1 MSNDAKTEKIKINKY
16 FESILIMAS
25 PAVIIALF
33 IACLAFF
40 VHKGG
45 MNLFELTSAIY
56 DKYYQVILTA
66 YIIVLPFF
74 FPFALKLFRTNGISL
89 FQCFTSKTN
98 FFRDV
103 IFGILAGI
111 ISYIFIFLDVHV
123 LLKMPVEKT
132 ENVFLIIFEIISLVI
147 VSGFFK
153 EIYFRGIPYLLMKS
167 KFGEWKSFL
176 IGNICYTILDWPN
189 LGISFFLG
197 SIWYL
202 FYRKRG
208 SLIIPII
215 GHGLCN
221 LLGILARSGALS
233 FIGIIPVHNI

>member
-1 MSNDAKTEKIKINKY
+1 MTNNAKTEIVKSNKY
-16 FESILIMAS
+16 LESILIMVS
-25 PAVIIALF
+25 PAVIIALC
-33 IACLAFF
+33 IACLGIF
-40 VHKGG
+40 VHKDG
-45 MNLFELTSAIY
+45 MNVFELTNAIY
-56 DKYYQVILTA
+56 DKYYKIILTL
-66 YIIVLPFF
+66 YIIVLPLF
-74 FPFALKLFRTNGISL
+74 FPFALKLFRNNGISF

-98 FFRDV
+98 LFRD
-103 IFGILAGI
+103 ILFGILAGV

-153 EIYFRGIPYLLMKS
+153 EIYFRGIPYLLMKN

-176 IGNICYTILDWPN
+176 IGNICFTILDWPN
-189 LGISFFLG
+189 LGISFFHG
-197 SIWYL
+197 FIWYL

-221 LLGILARSGALS
+221 LLGILARAGALS
-233 FIGIIPVHNI
+233 FIGIIPMP